1 MKASAGISGRFGLS
15 IRKQTSCVG
24 WQVGTTQLFR
34 SPSSRKPV
42 AGGSFPR
49 GVGLPGRIWA
59 DGAAHWISDL
69 GADSNFPRQALA
81 AKTGL
86 CSAFG
91 FPIKLGEEVFGV
103 MEFFTRDPQ
112 TEDPT
117 LLEVMTAIG
126 NHIGQFI
133 ERKHAEEQREQ
144 IFAREQRARLE
155 LETAMNRMR
164 QVQTVTE
171 VALSYLSLDKLL
183 AELLERVCE
192 SMDVDTVVIL
202 LREED
207 DHLVA
212 WAAKGL
218 EIDLGIRVPIGA
230 GFAGPCRRGKDATVN

>member
-1 MKASAGISGRFGLS
+1 
-15 IRKQTSCVG
+15 
-24 WQVGTTQLFR
+24 
-34 SPSSRKPV
+34 
-42 AGGSFPR
+42 
-49 GVGLPGRIWA
+49 
-59 DGAAHWISDL
+59 
-69 GADSNFPRQALA
+69 
-81 AKTGL
+81 
-86 CSAFG
+86 
-91 FPIKLGEEVFGV
+91 
-103 MEFFTRDPQ
+103 MEFFTRERQ

-117 LLEVMTAIG
+117 LLEVMNSIG

-183 AELLERVCE
+183 AELLDRVCE

-230 GFAGPCRRGKDATVN
+230 GFAGPCCGAESAAGRLTIPKPPNCTRRFLREHGVKSSARRSFADRRARAGRDSRRQVHAAPVHRG